1 VQPTHRHAHRRPT
14 QGARRPAALIA
25 TWTARRIGATG
36 RSGRAEQTRVP
47 LDWTP
52 TAAGSQRSLVP
63 DVVIE
68 RDDLVLV
75 LDAKYKQHAS
85 DIERLGWTGVTEQL
99 REQHRADLLQA
110 LAYSTLFGDA
120 KSSID
125 GHVRLGVHGRRH
137 MGFEPTRAGATP
149 GMLHNG
155 PDLRA
160 ARARRLL
167 PYTHTHRILNC
178 MKTTLV
184 IDDTVMRRLRAEAA
198 RRGVTMSELAE
209 AGIRR
214 VLDEPTPQP
223 DSLSQLPH
231 WDSGGAR
238 VDVADRDVLYALLDR
253 D

>member
-110 LAYSTLFGDA
+110 LAYSTLFVAPRLVTLLVYACGIEA
-120 KSSID
+120 HRRLVERGRAISTAR
-125 GHVRLGVHGRRH
+125 VRV
-137 MGFEPTRAGATP
+137 
-149 GMLHNG
+149 
-155 PDLRA
+155 A
-160 ARARRLL
+160 ARNLEVGLMAVPL
-167 PYTHTHRILNC
+167 
-178 MKTTLV
+178 
-184 IDDTVMRRLRAEAA
+184 
-198 RRGVTMSELAE
+198 
-209 AGIRR
+209 
-214 VLDEPTPQP
+214 
-223 DSLSQLPH
+223 
-231 WDSGGAR
+231 GGA
-238 VDVADRDVLYALLDR
+238 VEGAGSLLETVTR
-253 D
+253 SPP